1 MVKIVRKGKMSP
13 KTPNKSVGML
23 SASLSMKVVICPTCS
38 KKRWANAMKNL
49 NEYRTTCCGTAIRE

>member
-1 MVKIVRKGKMSP
+1 MSP

-38 KKRWANAMKNL
+38 KKRWANAMKNP
-49 NEYRTTCCGTAIRE
+49 NEYRTTCCGTVIKE